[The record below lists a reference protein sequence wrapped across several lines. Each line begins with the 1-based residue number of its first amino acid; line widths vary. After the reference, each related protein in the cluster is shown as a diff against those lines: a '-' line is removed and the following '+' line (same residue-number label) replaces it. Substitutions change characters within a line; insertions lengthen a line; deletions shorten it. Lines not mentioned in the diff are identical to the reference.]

1 MITRALDAQ
10 AAREADDLWKGA
22 DALVIDAGTTNEE
35 EIYSKS
41 ASLQT
46 WLLGY
51 EFPETIL
58 VVGSRNISV
67 LTSKK
72 KGAVFAGL
80 VASRCQPLDAGYP
93 LSERCDGLP
102 T

>member
-1 MITRALDAQ
+1 MTLMTAMPTRDAQ
-10 AAREADDLWKGA
+10 AAREPDGLWKGA

-58 VVGSRNISV
+58 VVGFRSIGV

-72 KGAVFAGL
+72 KGAHAASPPHP
-80 VASRCQPLDAGYP
+80 ASRARAKHSRLQ
-93 LSERCDGLP
+93 
-102 T
+102 